1 MIFDSGSFDTTV
13 AGNKDAIINFPFAA
27 GVLYFAASIF
37 GVAAPTVRVPLTS
50 SLEPLF
56 GMGSDLQFA
65 QYGLSIARA
74 FGALPDPF
82 PAGAAYFTSTV
93 NAPLIGFRVA

>member
-1 MIFDSGSFDTTV
+1 LYQTSLIFDSGSFDTTV

-50 SLEPLF
+50 S
-56 GMGSDLQFA
+56 
-65 QYGLSIARA
+65 
-74 FGALPDPF
+74 
-82 PAGAAYFTSTV
+82 
-93 NAPLIGFRVA
+93 